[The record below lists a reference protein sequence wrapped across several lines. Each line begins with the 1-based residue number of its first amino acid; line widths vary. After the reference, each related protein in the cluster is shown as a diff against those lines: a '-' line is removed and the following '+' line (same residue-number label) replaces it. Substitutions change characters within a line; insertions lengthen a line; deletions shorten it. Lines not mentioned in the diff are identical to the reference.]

1 MVAPCQLRKNH
12 QSVVARGVLTICPV
26 ASATQLRVA
35 FGLKIRARIFYVAK
49 IVSATLILAETIA
62 GTPEGRAV
70 SPRTH
75 RAWCVKKLELI
86 LAVCPIAELK
96 GSRQYAMTDW

>member
-1 MVAPCQLRKNH
+1 
-12 QSVVARGVLTICPV
+12 LTIFPV
-26 ASATQLRVA
+26 ALATQLRVA
-35 FGLKIRARIFYVAK
+35 FGLKIRARVFYVDQIAR
-49 IVSATLILAETIA
+49 SALLLHAETIA
-62 GTPEGRAV
+62 GTPKGRTV

-75 RAWCVKKLELI
+75 RAWCVKKLARI